1 MIICTIWKGKTE
13 MKIKSLI
20 AVLLCGLLLTGCTD
34 RRAEVQSG
42 PEAQIE
48 QIETGTSEE
57 NVTSEIVPSKERVS
71 DEAADEN
78 ASQASAGNSGEAADE
93 NLGENLP
100 ENSTEDSQAEEAVR
114 ESFTFNPHICPKK
127 LYEAYSSEEWEA
139 FFNLCDALRAGED
152 TFKCANRMSY
162 EWCFSGGPLDEF
174 FPLARFTL
182 DADFVS
188 GYSNGVGQ
196 IRYNIPKEEFLEKQK
211 AFEQLIVDI
220 LNENVRQ
227 DYTDF
232 EKCLALYEY
241 MVNQYEY
248 DWEEYANNDLDI
260 LANLPKGTYGTYRT
274 FYDKKGICDDL
285 SSVYNYLLRQCGVE
299 ALKFTGG
306 SGSSSHAWSYV
317 TIDGAGYF
325 IDPTWGISER
335 GSRELA
341 YFMTTDSERLFY
353 FDKYMGPQIFYYDF
367 KNKDVDF
374 SASDDRYAP
383 LHNGKA
389 VSMNRKSKILKYS
402 VDGRIR
408 EFHYDTQNE

>member
-1 MIICTIWKGKTE
+1 M
-13 MKIKSLI
+13 LA
-20 AVLLCGLLLTGCTD
+20 AVLLLSGCTSKANPASSVAGVKD
-34 RRAEVQSG
+34 TDATSTTTAETT
-42 PEAQIE
+42 I
-48 QIETGTSEE
+48 IETT
-57 NVTSEIVPSKERVS
+57 KE
-71 DEAADEN
+71 
-78 ASQASAGNSGEAADE
+78 
-93 NLGENLP
+93 P
-100 ENSTEDSQAEEAVR
+100 EP
-114 ESFTFNPHICPKK
+114 FTFNPHLHCSLLSEIVTEDMWGS
-127 LYEAYSSEEWEA
+127 LY
-139 FFNLCDALRAGED
+139 NMIDAIRAGED
-152 TFKCANRMSY
+152 TFKCTDENAYKWCTDDVTIGSFLPAACTLVVGDGY
-162 EWCFSGGPLDEF
+162 E
-174 FPLARFTL
+174 
-182 DADFVS
+182 
-188 GYSNGVGQ
+188 NGVGKLK
-196 IRYNIPKEEFLEKQK
+196 YKVDKDKFLEREK
-211 AFEQLIVDI
+211 AFEEEIVRI
-220 LNENVRQ
+220 INEATKSDRS
-227 DYTDF
+227 DF
-232 EKCLALYEY
+232 EKLMGLYDYMCKYWVYDYNELDGQGIDDFSDYACL
-241 MVNQYEY
+241 
-248 DWEEYANNDLDI
+248 
-260 LANLPKGTYGTYRT
+260 T
-274 FYDKKGICDDL
+274 KKDGICCEIAGAF
-285 SSVYNYLLRQCGVE
+285 SYLLLQCGVE